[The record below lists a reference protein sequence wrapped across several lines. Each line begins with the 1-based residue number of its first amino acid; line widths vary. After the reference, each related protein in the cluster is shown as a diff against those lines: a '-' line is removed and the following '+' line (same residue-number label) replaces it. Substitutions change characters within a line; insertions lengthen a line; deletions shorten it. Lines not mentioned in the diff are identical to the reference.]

1 MCLVTSMKRM
11 EALRVG
17 GPSMSMPPRV
27 DQGVNDKGNV
37 DGNF

>member
-1 MCLVTSMKRM
+1 MFLVTSMKRM
-11 EALRVG
+11 EALKAG

-27 DQGVNDKGNV
+27 DQGVNDMGNV